1 MDNRQNSIFKINN
14 ILISANIDDEY
25 TSGLIA
31 QNGKI
36 LADNKNL
43 NKDYIKEFKKIKSG
57 EKIKAPTEAPPSEAA
72 ALAYMSQNK
81 CALAFGEYLRLLKSE
96 PDNIEFIKQLCSN
109 LLVLKGYTVI
119 LDYFFDKLEPYKDTD
134 NKVLGILSGALY
146 SSQEHYDDAIP
157 FFEKMVEVYP
167 EDSSAW
173 FNLAFCTERTYQD
186 KYLDKQIE
194 YTKKSLE
201 YSPDDSAILAFLG
214 RLLFRNGQT
223 EESRECFEKMMK
235 CKPNPEDV
243 VVYSRFLL
251 KTGELTKGYDMHRI
265 RFDTGIIAYPK
276 LLTWDKRW
284 DGEKDLSDSTVIA
297 HYEQGFGDSV
307 MFSRYLPELSKRAKK
322 VIFVVQK
329 NLIPLFKSSGY
340 DKYCEILSH
349 EADVNPNIEL
359 ENTNRSVMYSNGKGM
374 GMIEHDYHI
383 PLMDLPYLMK
393 ESTDKM
399 AQAGGYLKS
408 DKDKIAEFRE
418 KYINKNNKFKI
429 GLAYH
434 GTKDSILTYRDISV
448 HKFLPLLKMDGVE
461 FYSFQSDKY
470 AQELQEL
477 DKSINI
483 VDLGKVFKDFGDTAA
498 AMNCMDLTITT
509 DNVIMNLGG
518 ALGLKTFVLFNKYT
532 EARWYKTEG
541 EDVGWYK
548 SVKPFHAKTFND
560 WDNLIIEV
568 KKEVEEL
575 LRQSD

>member
-25 TSGLIA
+25 TSDLIA

-57 EKIKAPTEAPPSEAA
+57 EKIKAPTEAPPSEAT
-72 ALAYMSQNK
+72 ALAYMSQDK

-134 NKVLGILSGALY
+134 SKVLGILSGALY
-146 SSQEHYDDAIP
+146 SSQEHYKDAIP
-157 FFEKMVEVYP
+157 FFERMIELYP
-167 EDSSAW
+167 EDPSAW
-173 FNLAFCTERTYQD
+173 FKLAFCTERTYQD

-194 YTKKSLE
+194 YTKKALE
-201 YSPDDSAILAFLG
+201 YSPKDTAILAFLG

-223 EESRECFEKMMK
+223 EESRECFEEMMK
-235 CKPNPEDV
+235 YKPNPEDV

-251 KTGELTKGYDMHRI
+251 KTGELTKGYDMNRI

-284 DGEKDLSDSTVIA
+284 DGEKDLSNSTVIA

-408 DKDKIAEFRE
+408 DKEKIAEFRE

-477 DKSINI
+477 DKNINI

-568 KKEVEEL
+568 KKEIEEL
-575 LRQSD
+575 VKVN